1 MAFSFPTAALDWLL
15 DGCGRT
21 MLVLA
26 DSLAVPRGMVRLGF
40 EVTTINRQFD
50 RLRGA
55 GDVPGLNVAVARAE
69 ALPFDDCRFE
79 SVFVYQILPDIVPG
93 LALPEI
99 ARVLRPDGRL
109 LVSHMSRDDTV
120 PWVRRLAALMHTV
133 DPGAMTAQGAADV
146 IATVQASKYFR
157 DGEAHDFRHWQPVT
171 REAMG
176 EMVASTPAVRNLDE
190 LTKRRFLDAAAEIHD
205 QTAGTA
211 GQNTLRLPYQ
221 LRCWRASVDQ
231 NELTRPVFV
240 DDPALVIKL

>member
-1 MAFSFPTAALDWLL
+1 MAFSFPQAALTWLL
-15 DGCGRT
+15 DGCGQT

-26 DSLAVPRGMVRLGF
+26 DSLALPRGMVRLGF
-40 EVTTINRQFD
+40 EVTTVNRHFE

-55 GDVPGLNVAVARAE
+55 DAIPGLSVAVARAE
-69 ALPFDDCRFE
+69 ALPFDDCRF
-79 SVFVYQILPDIVPG
+79 SCVLVYQVLPDIVPG

-99 ARVLRPDGRL
+99 ARVLTPDGRL

-133 DPGAMTAQGAADV
+133 DPSSMTASSAADV
-146 IATVQASKYFR
+146 IAPVTESKYFK
-157 DGEAHDFRHWQPVT
+157 DGESHDFRHWQAVT

-205 QTAGTA
+205 QAAGL
-211 GQNTLRLPYQ
+211 NTLRLPYQ
-221 LRCWRASVDQ
+221 LRCWRATVDQ